1 MIVISRN
8 FKFILNKLNCLIGI
22 ELLCCLCLFYFIDFS
37 YIISIILGLFFSFL
51 IILDFAVSEYAILHG
66 GKKGAFFLFYLSR
79 LFLYAIPLVV
89 GLYFKNYFHFF
100 VILIS
105 LFTYQVHYIGFEF
118 FRSLKKIKRQDFN
131 G

>member
-79 LFLYAIPLVV
+79 LFLYAILSKLSPVNLLIFLSGLVIIF
-89 GLYFKNYFHFF
+89 LDPA
-100 VILIS
+100 
-105 LFTYQVHYIGFEF
+105 Q
-118 FRSLKKIKRQDFN
+118 
-131 G
+131 